1 MAVCNPQ
8 ELLSANPCFSALNPH
23 MAEVVET
30 QMLCSLFNHLDSGA
44 DFTCDVQ
51 ALMDEAGC
59 LYNLS
64 SEQLRVIR
72 LQLLCDIGA
81 LV

>member
-1 MAVCNPQ
+1 
-8 ELLSANPCFSALNPH
+8 

-44 DFTCDVQ
+44 EFTCDIQ
-51 ALMDEAGC
+51 ALLDEAEC

-64 SEQLRVIR
+64 SDQLRVIR
-72 LQLLCDIGA
+72 LQLLCNIGG

>member
-1 MAVCNPQ
+1 MVCDVQ
-8 ELLSANPCFSALNPH
+8 ALLDTNPCYSALSPH

-44 DFTCDVQ
+44 EFTCDIQ
-51 ALMDEAGC
+51 ALLDEAEC

-64 SEQLRVIR
+64 SDQLRVIR
-72 LQLLCDIGA
+72 LQLLCNIGG